1 MRTTESTAAGIMNR
15 QDLVQHFPVLPGDAD
30 NRPEFT
36 ASLQFLYNRTHLD
49 CLRTGAENQHDLFH
63 MQ

>member
-1 MRTTESTAAGIMNR
+1 MNR